1 MAETLDAALTTDLT
15 IASASWWKR
24 PDAKDD
30 GARTSEDAPVT
41 IDVLAND
48 VGALGIVK
56 VNGKLVTADTPSIT
70 LTSGAT
76 VDLEGK
82 TLLYDPA
89 KAFQGLNSGES
100 KQDTFSYTVAGKYKG
115 TDTATRHGHR

>member
-1 MAETLDAALTTDLT
+1 M
-15 IASASWWKR
+15 
-24 PDAKDD
+24 
-30 GARTSEDAPVT
+30 T

-56 VNGKLVTADTPSIT
+56 VNGTAVTADTPPIT

-82 TLLYDPA
+82 TLLYDPG
-89 KAFQGLNSGES
+89 KAFQDLDSGES
-100 KQDTFSYTVAGKYKG
+100 GSDKFTYTVVGKYKG
-115 TDTATRHGHR
+115 TDTANVNVSIAGVTDDEPGSNHATRGQQRQSLSA